1 MKKLLIVL
9 LVTGICL
16 GIAGM
21 VMAGSSATQAITY
34 EVLAINELS
43 VSGSPGALVVSTAA
57 AGSPPDDAINA
68 STLYSITT
76 NCGTDAKKITAAIDT
91 AMPDNVSLNITLAA
105 PTGATSVNEV
115 QLGTSPADVVT
126 NIDAVAESQKTIIY
140 RLSATAA
147 AGVVPNS
154 VKVITLTI
162 TNS

>member
-1 MKKLLIVL
+1 MKQLRIVL
-9 LVTGICL
+9 LVTGLCL

-21 VMAGSSATQAITY
+21 AMAGSSATQTITC

-43 VSGSPGALVVSTAA
+43 VNGSPGALVVSTAV
-57 AGSPPDDAINA
+57 AGLSPDDAINA

-91 AMPDNVSLNITLAA
+91 VMPDNVSLNITLAA
-105 PTGATSVNEV
+105 PTGATSLNDV

-126 NIDAVAESQKTIIY
+126 NIDAVAESKMAITY